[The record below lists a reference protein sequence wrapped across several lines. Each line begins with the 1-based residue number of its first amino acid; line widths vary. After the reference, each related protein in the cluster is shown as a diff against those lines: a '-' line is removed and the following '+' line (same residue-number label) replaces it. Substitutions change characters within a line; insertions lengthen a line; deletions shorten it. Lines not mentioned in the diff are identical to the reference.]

1 MEAYT
6 VAFVV
11 KKDTIE
17 CSQRKEMPSP
27 ISAEP
32 YYCRALFIG
41 FRWNFEREI
50 PAVPEN
56 LVHEMRKKQL
66 GQLKWLE
73 FTGGFRP
80 TRVFAPYFRK
90 PLEFRSQISG
100 GILGSMTAVIRTSL
114 LPLHMHAYLSITTG
128 SFMMFGGR

>member
-1 MEAYT
+1 
-6 VAFVV
+6 
-11 KKDTIE
+11 
-17 CSQRKEMPSP
+17 MPSP
-27 ISAEP
+27 TSAEP
-32 YYCRALFIG
+32 YFKN
-41 FRWNFEREI
+41 RWNFEREI

-73 FTGGFRP
+73 FTRGFRP

-100 GILGSMTAVIRTSL
+100 GILGQHLYGSHQSFAHHCCRCTCILIHHDGKLHDVRRAVIGLR
-114 LPLHMHAYLSITTG
+114 Y
-128 SFMMFGGR
+128 GGK